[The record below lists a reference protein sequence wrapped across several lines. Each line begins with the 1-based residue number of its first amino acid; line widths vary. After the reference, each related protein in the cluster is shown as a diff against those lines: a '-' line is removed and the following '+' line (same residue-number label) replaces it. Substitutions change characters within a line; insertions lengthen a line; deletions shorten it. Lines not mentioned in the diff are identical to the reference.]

1 MTEPI
6 NKYQIQLNPKW
17 KVLHSIIG
25 HLYPAALAPV
35 HFTIKLLRIVEINS
49 MGLVKLWSNL
59 DFTKDV
65 RQWTQVT
72 IQEILAQYQ
81 EKLKS

>member
-1 MTEPI
+1 
-6 NKYQIQLNPKW
+6 
-17 KVLHSIIG
+17 
-25 HLYPAALAPV
+25 
-35 HFTIKLLRIVEINS
+35 

-59 DFTKDV
+59 DFAKDV